1 MTSIISILTVLL
13 RGYVVACI
21 TSGTHHRFTVCR
33 WGDTGEICQI
43 NATCRIVWY
52 SNIWQ
57 YCKHLR
63 QAESAGVRYDA
74 AIVTD
79 VKQEQE
85 FLAGNEA
92 AAVLI

>member
-33 WGDTGEICQI
+33 WADTGEICQI
-43 NATCRIVWY
+43 SETGRITWY

-63 QAESAGVRYDA
+63 QTESAGVRYDA
-74 AIVTD
+74 AIITD
-79 VKQEQE
+79 VIQEQE